1 MARSALLL
9 APLLLVSGVGGLAA
23 GRRPNVVVVGRP
35 NVGKSTLANRITQQ
49 YADGAI
55 VHDEAGVTRDRTYAD
70 GWWAAHE
77 FTVVDTGGL
86 VFDDDAEHVF
96 MPQIRQQA
104 IVALRDAAV
113 ALLVVDGQ
121 AGCTPLDTGIAD
133 FMQRQRVKCVLAVNK
148 CESEKTGELQA
159 ADFWQLGM
167 GTPHPVSSIH
177 GTGMGELMDALTAP
191 LPRTVPDKA
200 THDFCS
206 VDGGA
211 ATFPEPSRSLLAGDR
226 RLLLGRGGARGGAE
240 GRGAVPGGGPA
251 AAGCDLGQALAE
263 NSPRS
268 RRDSFRDPA
277 APRVAPVHTSRPLP
291 SDASRNRLGCRQ
303 AKRGQVLA
311 AQPAHALGAR
321 HRL

>member
-1 MARSALLL
+1 MDAVVARSALLL

-113 ALLVVDGQ
+113 ALIVVDGQ
-121 AGCTPLDTGIAD
+121 AGCTPLDTDIAD
-133 FMQRQRVKCVLAVNK
+133 FMRRQRVKCVLAVNK

-167 GTPHPVSSIH
+167 GTPHPVSGIH

-200 THDFCS
+200 TDDVCS

-211 ATFPEPSRSLLAGDR
+211 ATFREPSRNLLAGDR
-226 RLLLGRGGARGGAE
+226 RLLLGRGGA
-240 GRGAVPGGGPA
+240 
-251 AAGCDLGQALAE
+251 
-263 NSPRS
+263 
-268 RRDSFRDPA
+268 
-277 APRVAPVHTSRPLP
+277 
-291 SDASRNRLGCRQ
+291 
-303 AKRGQVLA
+303 
-311 AQPAHALGAR
+311 
-321 HRL
+321 